1 MTRETV
7 KELSGPERARYAR
20 HLTLPGFG
28 EDTQLRLK
36 NARVAVVGAGGLGSP
51 VLMYLAAAG
60 VGHLTV
66 IDPDRVDESN
76 LQRQVIHGQS
86 RRGEL
91 KAESARLSIA
101 EINPH
106 VRVTCVTE
114 ALEAANAL
122 EILAGHDVVLDGTDN
137 FPTRYLVSD
146 ACEILNL
153 PLVWGSIL
161 AFNGQLSVFWAD
173 AGRGVT
179 YRDIHPNPPAPGSV
193 QNCAEAGVLGMLCGQ
208 IGTAMA
214 NEAVKLITGIGRPL
228 LGRIALYDALEARWQ
243 EVPVRRNPERAPV
256 WELVDYQDLCGV
268 PRRAG
273 GVAVADLPELLA
285 AGRALVDIRE
295 DAEVAGGMLA
305 GAHHIRMG
313 ELLADPQAADN
324 ALRAAGAAGLA
335 DAVLYCQGGIR
346 SAKAQAALAEAGWRV
361 GSLNGGYAHAARS
374 LGK

>member
-179 YRDIHPNPPAPGSV
+179 YRDIHPNPPVPGSV

-256 WELVDYQDLCGV
+256 RELVDYQDLCG
-268 PRRAG
+268 
-273 GVAVADLPELLA
+273 
-285 AGRALVDIRE
+285 
-295 DAEVAGGMLA
+295 
-305 GAHHIRMG
+305 
-313 ELLADPQAADN
+313 
-324 ALRAAGAAGLA
+324 
-335 DAVLYCQGGIR
+335 
-346 SAKAQAALAEAGWRV
+346 
-361 GSLNGGYAHAARS
+361 
-374 LGK
+374 